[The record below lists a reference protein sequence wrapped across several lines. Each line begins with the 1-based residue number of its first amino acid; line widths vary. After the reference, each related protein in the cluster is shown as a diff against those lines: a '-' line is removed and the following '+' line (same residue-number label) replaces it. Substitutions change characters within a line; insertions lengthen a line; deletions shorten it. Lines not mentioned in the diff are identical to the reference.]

1 MYKISLSLGLCIGSI
16 LKTPLNSSISYWT
29 VLKHYGVS
37 DEDLKKLDLS
47 YEELF
52 EIYTKVKQHEH
63 VRNFLKDL
71 KEKLHYLQN
80 DIILKFIPLRF

>member
-1 MYKISLSLGLCIGSI
+1 MYKIPLSLGICIGSI
-16 LKTPLNSSISYWT
+16 LKSSSPNSSISYWT
-29 VLKHYGVS
+29 VLKHYGIS

-71 KEKLHYLQN
+71 KEKISLSS
-80 DIILKFIPLRF
+80 K